1 MRSISTVTAALLA
14 CLTVGTAVAGCADG
28 TTTEKKL
35 SAKQMLDNANKAM
48 KALKSVTIDT
58 NTAVTDG
65 DDSSAHVTTNLKDR
79 CASKTTWTTGARLEQ
94 IRIGGTDYLHGNRAY
109 LESWSGQD
117 TPAPKDQN
125 HWVKAPVSEA
135 EEGSGIPKCTWDFAS
150 FGAATKGTPAK
161 INGIPA
167 IALVVTDEADKGG
180 SYTFHIATRGKPYIL
195 KVVYKGAD
203 YHNTTSFSAFDK
215 PMDVR
220 PPAKTDILDASSTSH

>member
-1 MRSISTVTAALLA
+1 MAALLVY
-14 CLTVGTAVAGCADG
+14 LTMGTAVTGCADS

-58 NTAVTDG
+58 DTIVTDG
-65 DDSSAHVTTNLKDR
+65 DDSSAHLTTNLKDR

-94 IRIGGTDYLHGNRAY
+94 IRIGGTDYIHPNRAY
-109 LESWSGQD
+109 LERWSSRD
-117 TPAPKDQN
+117 TPAPKDRDR
-125 HWVKAPVSEA
+125 WVKAPSSEA
-135 EEGSGIPKCTWDFAS
+135 KEGSGLAKCTWPFAS
-150 FGAATKGTPAK
+150 FGVATKGTPAK
-161 INGIPA
+161 INGIAA

-180 SYTFHIATRGKPYIL
+180 SYTFHIATEGKPYIL
-195 KVVYKGAD
+195 KVVYRGAE

-220 PPAKTDILDASSTSH
+220 PPAKTDILDARSTGH

>member
-1 MRSISTVTAALLA
+1 MRSVSTVIAVLVA
-14 CLTVGTAVAGCADG
+14 CLTMGAAVVGCAG
-28 TTTEKKL
+28 GATTEKEL

-58 NTAVTDG
+58 NTIVADG
-65 DDSSAHVTTNLKDR
+65 DDASTHLTTNLKDR
-79 CASKTTWTTGARLEQ
+79 CAAKTTWTTGARLEQ
-94 IRIGGTDYLHGNRAY
+94 IRIGGTDYIHPNRAY
-109 LESWSGQD
+109 LERWSGQD
-117 TPAPKDQN
+117 ALAPKDQN
-125 HWVKAPVSEA
+125 HWVKAPASEA
-135 EEGSGIPKCTWDFAS
+135 EEGSGLAKCTRDFTS
-150 FGAATKGTPAK
+150 FGVATKGKPAK

-180 SYTFHIATRGKPYIL
+180 SYTFHIATGDKPYIL

-220 PPAKTDILDASSTSH
+220 PPAKTDTDLAFRP